1 MLEASTVFG
10 GNSAPAKCGWRKF
23 SQVLGPSRFA
33 RRLQQGW
40 KKLLYIDRTSSDAH
54 RRKSGIS
61 GDTMRR
67 TALVTLTTIL
77 AASVWAG
84 GDLYPAQRGSAPPK
98 TRQFRGIEPSKIGPP
113 AGPVVRQK
121 EAPLPAPYR
130 PVGWGFNCQEFY
142 GPTYYYPWYHNVYEG
157 VNPQYYPF
165 FHPRLWPNYKT
176 DAQYCP
182 GKQCGSSR
190 SLHYWDSQDDW
201 TRDARYGQHQ

>member
-1 MLEASTVFG
+1 MSASAGEICQDFDEAIVENDRLF
-10 GNSAPAKCGWRKF
+10 A
-23 SQVLGPSRFA
+23 SQ
-33 RRLQQGW
+33 
-40 KKLLYIDRTSSDAH
+40 
-54 RRKSGIS
+54 
-61 GDTMRR
+61 
-67 TALVTLTTIL
+67 
-77 AASVWAG
+77 
-84 GDLYPAQRGSAPPK
+84 GSAPPK

-113 AGPVVRQK
+113 AGSVVGQK